1 MKNLISLLLLI
12 SFAVVYSSAFV
23 LQPPTFSVRRLD
35 TRYYHV
41 HHKKSLS
48 SSTILFSSIP
58 SPESS
63 YYSKRIIAVEEKK
76 KDNGIEKFVPLLFG
90 MLALPSVSS
99 SVGLVIN
106 LSSIYLGILTVL
118 TGLSFMNDVFIER
131 LMGNNDNNLEDK
143 EEIAWPIPRV

>member
-1 MKNLISLLLLI
+1 MKNLISLILLL

-23 LQPPTFSVRRLD
+23 LQPPPFSVRRLD

-48 SSTILFSSIP
+48 SSTVLFSSIP

-63 YYSKRIIAVEEKK
+63 YFVEEKK
-76 KDNGIEKFVPLLFG
+76 KDNGIEKFVLLLFG

-131 LMGNNDNNLEDK
+131 LMRNNDNNLEDK
-143 EEIAWPIPRV
+143 EEIAWPIPQV